1 MTLETNIDIDYG
13 ARFCG
18 GPQGSSAP
26 ISQPR
31 GTKCVG
37 RSPKLLE
44 TNPKLHKKKLHKGRR
59 IRQETTTRQKKTATK
74 VMHWNAMGLT
84 EERKDA
90 LQIFLHE
97 NEIDVCCI
105 QESHLKEGK
114 SLKIRGY
121 QEPTRNDRQNRP
133 KGGVVTLVRNGIK
146 VTEVK
151 RLTGEAEYI
160 HMKISSKD
168 RTLELVN
175 YYCPEDKSL
184 SLDTLNVPDED
195 FLIVGDFN
203 SRSQSWGYDN
213 IDKRGEEVEAWQ
225 DDHRLILIN
234 DPADTPT
241 FYSGRWRTTTTPDL
255 AMCTGNL
262 HPCTKRDVC
271 KQLGGSD
278 HRPVVITIEGMQQE
292 NQAKHARWNYKK
304 ANWGLFAIR
313 TNELTKDLVIDGRN
327 PNNVAKVWTNSIIKA
342 AKETIPRGV
351 IPNYKPYWDEELRK
365 LHEDVTAARDEAE
378 KIKSTEK
385 HNYYQKCK
393 AAYLKK
399 KLENTRRAWREKTS
413 NLDMNNSSKL
423 WKLMKSL
430 NDEGGANNTIALED
444 QGKLLTS
451 KEAAN
456 AFGKAYANESNVDI
470 PVDRRNSARKEEREL
485 ADGNQ
490 DIPEL
495 MQSCLTMNE
504 LDTAIRKLKNKKSPG
519 PDGISNEMIQH
530 LGNRA
535 KDKLLEIFNL
545 TWTKGDVPQMWREAH
560 MIPILKKGKN
570 KSKCLSYRPI
580 SLTSCVC
587 KTMER
592 IVNLRMQWHLEK
604 ESVLIPEQA
613 GFRQYRSTDD
623 QTAHLAQVIEDAFQ
637 EQKVAL
643 TTFIDL
649 QKAFDKVWKDGVAVK
664 LLRSGIRGR
673 MYRWTKSYMHNRR
686 ARVLVDGQQGKKF
699 LLHQGV
705 PQGGVLSPTLFIL
718 FINDIVKDLPRGV
731 KAALYADD
739 LVLWCTEEEAGT
751 AAFRMQLALD
761 QVNKWTKQ
769 WCVTINKDKSSTTL
783 FTLSPKKDHR
793 PLTLDGI
800 VLRKED
806 QQTYLGITYDK
817 RLTWSQHISGAEA
830 KARRKLHI
838 MRKLAGTQW
847 GCSAEVLKQVY
858 QGTVRPHLEQG
869 SSAWISAAKSHKD
882 KLEKVQNQ
890 GLRIITGAMKS
901 TPIVK
906 MQEITGIEPLQK
918 RWESKTLT
926 SYTKASCLEDH
937 PTHERTKKRGKERIR
952 RTCFVRQAREIKKN
966 LDGQLP
972 ESVERIQ
979 PLDFVPPWRKD
990 ATKTEVR
997 TSVPGIEHRDIGQE
1011 VLKKLTMEMME
1022 DKYPAQ
1028 AWTQIFTDGSATDA
1042 VKTGG
1047 AGVFIKLPNGH
1058 EETISKPTG
1067 THCSNFKAET
1077 EALLTAANEVKKLI
1091 DNDCQIV
1098 FLTDSKSALEA
1109 LQSGKLPKL
1118 QEALDEINCS
1128 RIVLQWI
1135 PAHCGIAGNERADT
1149 LAKDGAKE
1157 DQTNSAVTYQEM
1169 KAIIKSLHK
1178 PHKAQKNYYKLRNRR
1193 EEVIILRL
1201 RTGHNRL
1208 NSHMYRLKLVK
1219 SPKCQCGTADQTT
1232 EHVLDHCPT
1241 LNDLRQATWPK
1252 PIPLHQKLYGSL
1264 VDLRTTANFM
1274 VASGFEV

>member
-1 MTLETNIDIDYG
+1 M
-13 ARFCG
+13 
-18 GPQGSSAP
+18 Q
-26 ISQPR
+26 
-31 GTKCVG
+31 
-37 RSPKLLE
+37 
-44 TNPKLHKKKLHKGRR
+44 
-59 IRQETTTRQKKTATK
+59 QKKPATK

-105 QESHLKEGK
+105 QESHLKKGK

-121 QEPTRNDRQNRP
+121 QEPIRNDRLNRA

-146 VTEVK
+146 VAEVK
-151 RLTGEAEYI
+151 RLTDEAEYI
-160 HMKISSKD
+160 HTKISSKD
-168 RTLELVN
+168 RTLDLVN
-175 YYCPEDKSL
+175 YYCPDDKSL
-184 SLDTLNVPDED
+184 SLDTLKVPDED

-203 SRSQSWGYDN
+203 SRSQSWGYDD

-241 FYSGRWRTTTTPDL
+241 FYSGRWHTTTTPDL
-255 AMCTGNL
+255 ALCTGNL
-262 HPCTKRDVC
+262 HPFTKREVC

-292 NQAKHARWNYKK
+292 NKAKHARWNYKK

-313 TNELTKDLVIDGRN
+313 TNELTKDLDVDGHN
-327 PNNVAKVWTNSIIKA
+327 PNNVVKEWTNSIIKA

-351 IPNYKPYWDEELRK
+351 TPNYKPYWDEELRK

-378 KIKSTEK
+378 KDKSTEK
-385 HNYYQKCK
+385 HIYYQKCK
-393 AAYLKK
+393 AKYLKK
-399 KLENTRRAWREKTS
+399 KLENKRCAWRQKTS

-423 WKLMKSL
+423 WKLIKSL
-430 NDEGGANNTIALED
+430 NDEGGASNTIALED
-444 QGKLLTS
+444 EGKLLTS

-456 AFGKAYANESNVDI
+456 AFGKAYANVSNVDV
-470 PVDRRNSARKEEREL
+470 PLDRRNSVRKEVSVL
-485 ADGNQ
+485 ADSNE

-495 MQSCLTMNE
+495 MQSCLTLNE
-504 LDTAIRKLKNKKSPG
+504 LDTAIRKLKKKKSPG

-530 LGNRA
+530 LGNKA

-545 TWTKGDVPQMWREAH
+545 TWTKGDVPQMWREAY

-592 IVNLRMQWHLEK
+592 IVNLRIQWHLEK
-604 ESVLIPEQA
+604 ENILIPEQA
-613 GFRQYRSTDD
+613 GFRQFRSTED
-623 QTAHLAQVIEDAFQ
+623 QTTHLAQIIEDAFQ
-637 EQKVAL
+637 EQKVVLA
-643 TTFIDL
+643 TFIDL

-718 FINDIVKDLPRGV
+718 FINDIVKDLPMRV

-739 LVLWCTEEEAGT
+739 LVLWCTEEEPGT
-751 AAFRMQLALD
+751 AAYRMQLALD
-761 QVNKWTKQ
+761 KINKWTKQ
-769 WCVTINKDKSSTTL
+769 WCITINKDKSSTTL

-793 PLTLDGI
+793 PLTLDGTK
-800 VLRKED
+800 LNKED
-806 QQTYLGITYDK
+806 QPTYLGITYDK
-817 RLTWSQHISGAEA
+817 RLTWNQHISGAEA

-847 GCSAEVLKQVY
+847 GCSAAVLKRVY

-869 SSAWISAAKSHKD
+869 SSGWISAAKSHKD

-906 MQEITGIEPLQK
+906 MQEISGIEPLQK

-926 SYTKASCLEDH
+926 SYMKANCLEDH
-937 PTHERTKKRGKERIR
+937 PTHERTKKRSKGRIR
-952 RTCFVRQAREIKKN
+952 RTCFVSQAKEIEKS

-972 ESVERIQ
+972 QSIERIL

-990 ATKTEVR
+990 ATHIEIR
-997 TSVPGIEHRDIGQE
+997 TSVPGIEHKDTEQE
-1011 VLKKLTMEMME
+1011 VLRGLTLEMME
-1022 DKYPAQ
+1022 DKYPEL
-1028 AWTQIFTDGSATDA
+1028 AWAQIFTDGSAIDA
-1042 VKTGG
+1042 VKAGG
-1047 AGVFIKLPNGH
+1047 AGILIKLPNGH
-1058 EETISKPTG
+1058 EETFSKPTG
-1067 THCSNFKAET
+1067 LHCSNFKAET
-1077 EALLTAANEVKKLI
+1077 EALITAAIEVKNLI
-1091 DNDCQIV
+1091 NDNCQLV

-1109 LQSGKLPKL
+1109 LQNSNLPRL
-1118 QEALDEINCS
+1118 QEALDEINCI

-1149 LAKDGAKE
+1149 LAKDGARE
-1157 DQTNSAVTYQEM
+1157 EQTNNAVTYEEM
-1169 KAIIKSLHK
+1169 KTIIKSLHK
-1178 PHKAQKNYYKLRNRR
+1178 PVKAQGTYLKLNRR
-1193 EEVIILRL
+1193 EQVMIFRL

-1208 NSHMYRLKLVK
+1208 NFHMHRLRLVK
-1219 SPKCQCGTADQTT
+1219 SPKCPCGTADQTA
-1232 EHVLDHCPT
+1232 EHVLNHCPA
-1241 LNDLRQATWPK
+1241 LHDLRKATWPQ
-1252 PIPLHQKLYGSL
+1252 PTPLHQKLHGSL
-1264 VDLRTTANFM
+1264 TDLRNTVNFM
-1274 VASGFEV
+1274 ADSGLEL